1 MQQFCAKVASIV
13 GVIAT
18 LKFSAAV
25 HLQCAAAKERRYKR
39 WWKGGSIGG
48 FQLLATVVFV
58 ALVAFRLF
66 LCQIE
71 QADRNAQPKRA
82 EEETEKFSA
91 SFLAVFLLWLHS
103 SANKSVCKYEE
114 KSLFRPTETNNY
126 ACCAALRLHQQL
138 DNNMLTS

>member
-25 HLQCAAAKERRYKR
+25 HLQCAAAKR
-39 WWKGGSIGG
+39 WRGNGGSIGG

-66 LCQIE
+66 FCQIE
-71 QADRNAQPKRA
+71 QAGRNAQPDRGRRSKRKVFSFIFSCFSSLA
-82 EEETEKFSA
+82 ALKRTKSLSASVRKSRFSA
-91 SFLAVFLLWLHS
+91 RRKLTTM
-103 SANKSVCKYEE
+103 
-114 KSLFRPTETNNY
+114 R
-126 ACCAALRLHQQL
+126 AALRCAPFRLQQQL